1 MRERLEGDAAFTAIT
16 VEAERIRLFN
26 DHISSLEVGRWSVY
40 IASFKKFVI
49 FS

>member
-26 DHISSLEVGRWSVY
+26 DHISSLEVSRWSM
-40 IASFKKFVI
+40 ASFKKFAV

>member
-1 MRERLEGDAAFTAIT
+1 MRERLEGDPAFTAIT

-26 DHISSLEVGRWSVY
+26 DHISSLEVGRWSM
-40 IASFKKFVI
+40 ANFKKLVI